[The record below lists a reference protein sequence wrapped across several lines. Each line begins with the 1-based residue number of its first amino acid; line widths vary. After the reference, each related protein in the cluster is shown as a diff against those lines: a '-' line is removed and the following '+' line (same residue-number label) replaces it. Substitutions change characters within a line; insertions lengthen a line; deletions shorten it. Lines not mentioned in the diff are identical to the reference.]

1 MSNVGE
7 RVKGVFNTVHG
18 LGENVRATALGAVDT
33 IAHDKEGEMKNDQ
46 IAQQGRL
53 ETTRGMEQMSG
64 RPRNVNTTAN
74 YDTTTADPS
83 LANHP
88 ATSDYPQH
96 HRDNEVYNDS
106 QANAVRNP
114 GSNAPSTQP
123 GYNTSGG
130 VQPSENAGYGT
141 QRGNEYGGA
150 GVDNANVNPSYNSDN
165 AQYDTG
171 NPRY

>member
-33 IAHDKEGEMKNDQ
+33 MAHDKEGEMKNDQ

-53 ETTRGMEQMSG
+53 ETTRGIEQMSG
-64 RPRNVNTTAN
+64 RPAN

-83 LANHP
+83 LTNHTTTNP
-88 ATSDYPQH
+88 VTSDYPQH

-106 QANAVRNP
+106 QADAVRNP
-114 GSNAPSTQP
+114 GSNAPSQP
-123 GYNTSGG
+123 GYDTSGG
-130 VQPSENAGYGT
+130 VQPSGHA
-141 QRGNEYGGA
+141 QRGSEYGGA
-150 GVDNANVNPSYNSDN
+150 GINNTNANSSYNSDN
-165 AQYDTG
+165 AQYAAG